1 MSSLVHYFAVS
12 SREVYFFPL
21 GIAFLAIPLVVF
33 IVGVVFSVTNVALR
47 KPVGATLIVLG
58 VLELLPFLLLLLG
71 LNDISYVI
79 PFMVLAI
86 LFVEGCVTLLGGVF
100 IFTLGKQSP
109 KVDTLVG

>member
-12 SREVYFFPL
+12 SREVYVFPL

-58 VLELLPFLLLLLG
+58 VLEVLPFFLLLLG
-71 LNDISYVI
+71 LNDITYFM
-79 PFMVLAI
+79 PFILLAI
-86 LFVEGCVTLLGGVF
+86 IFVEGCITLLGGVF
-100 IFTLGKQSP
+100 IVNLGKPSP